1 MKHTIFVI
9 NLPLLWLNL
18 EQDLASNSR
27 LDVILK
33 LAFAL
38 YRIRKKIE
46 VLLRFSDLW
55 FFSVSKCPVSSVMA
69 LGYYG

>member
-1 MKHTIFVI
+1 MKHAIFVI

-27 LDVILK
+27 LDVISK

-38 YRIRKKIE
+38 GLAKKNRSTFEIFWP
-46 VLLRFSDLW
+46 LI
-55 FFSVSKCPVSSVMA
+55 FFVSKLPVSSVMA
-69 LGYYG
+69 LGYFG